1 LDAPQRLAVMTFHG
15 DRRVIV
21 ASVATES
28 SGVPRAWAA
37 GSDRPGVWLIH
48 DPSHRSAADEV
59 AARVLAQKRTGD
71 LAIVSVHWGSN
82 WDYGVGLTEIQFAH
96 GLIDA
101 GIDVVH
107 GHSSYHPRP
116 IEIYRGKPILY
127 GCGDVIDDYEGI
139 RGHESY
145 RSDLRLFYLIS
156 MDAHRDELAEIRML
170 PLRVR
175 RMRLERASRAD
186 AEWLRATVGHI
197 SRRFEI
203 DVAAIS
209 DGLLAVRP
217 GRHERALIRGS

>member
-1 LDAPQRLAVMTFHG
+1 M
-15 DRRVIV
+15 
-21 ASVATES
+21 
-28 SGVPRAWAA
+28 
-37 GSDRPGVWLIH
+37 
-48 DPSHRSAADEV
+48 
-59 AARVLAQKRTGD
+59 
-71 LAIVSVHWGSN
+71 SVHWGSN
-82 WDYGVGLTEIQFAH
+82 WGYGVGLTEIQFAH

-107 GHSSYHPRP
+107 GHSSHHPRP
-116 IEIYRGKPILY
+116 IKIYRGKPILY

-145 RSDLRLFYLIS
+145 RSDLRLLYLIS

-186 AEWLRATVGHI
+186 AEWLRATVEHI

-217 GRHERALIRGS
+217 SRHERALIRGN